1 METKAS
7 GHVESRSR
15 LGFITWTE
23 TAPPT
28 MRNKPFDYAAEV
40 ERAPLMT
47 DAESK
52 MSTTSHKSN
61 TRIQSEA
68 AMKNRVH
75 TSRQNRD
82 LTADGLDKHHHEAV
96 TLKVLAKA
104 SKAKAA
110 VFAKSA
116 KSDR

>member
-1 METKAS
+1 
-7 GHVESRSR
+7 
-15 LGFITWTE
+15 
-23 TAPPT
+23 
-28 MRNKPFDYAAEV
+28 MRNKPFDYFAKV
-40 ERAPLMT
+40 ERSPPLVEDVT
-47 DAESK
+47 K

-82 LTADGLDKHHHEAV
+82 LTADGLDKYHHEAK

-104 SKAKAA
+104 AKVKAVAG
-110 VFAKSA
+110 KS
-116 KSDR
+116 R